1 MATASKFRTTG
12 RPPRQ
17 VARQRRDKEK
27 ETQVRTPE
35 FNGYGFLKTGFQ
47 PLTDTIHKELKCT
60 CRIEGAFFNSLSNLA
75 ALYSFQ
81 QLGVKDKVFPYNIL
95 LAYRHAVEQV
105 KKSNSA
111 LQLIIIQDKEHT
123 ACLATVKQMDTG
135 ATLYY
140 VPVRPLYELLQDRKK
155 KKSAELL
162 LSVYTYLYQ
171 VAGIPNYRNSSS
183 YMYYTYEMMEEW
195 IKDNPT
201 DWDEDDFTMKV
212 SCLNSLSYY
221 GDVVR
226 RKIRNPYNLQQF
238 ENRVCRYIPKTEDE
252 EKLHDLSREFLS
264 LYQQFPCRS
273 IMDNIHDRIMEPQK
287 DDRIYPD
294 QYISFYWDYKD
305 CLYQS
310 LFETVNMELQEKEVT
325 EEPVSI
331 QLFDKPQEKIQ
342 THEMEFEIRFF
353 ELLHELNDLL

>member
-1 MATASKFRTTG
+1 MATASKHRTTG
-12 RPPRQ
+12 RLPRQ
-17 VARQRRDKEK
+17 AARQRRDKEK
-27 ETQVRTPE
+27 ETQIRTAE
-35 FNGYGFLKTGFQ
+35 FNGYGFLKTGFL
-47 PLTDTIHKELKCT
+47 PVTDTIHEELKCT
-60 CRIEGAFFNSLSNLA
+60 GKIEREFFNSLSNLV
-75 ALYSFQ
+75 ALYGFQ
-81 QLGVKDKVFPYNIL
+81 PLDVKGKVFPYSIL

-105 KKSNSA
+105 KKSNPA
-111 LQLIIIQDKEHT
+111 LQLLIIQDKEHA

-140 VPVRPLYELLQDRKK
+140 VPVRPLYELLQDRSNKK
-155 KKSAELL
+155 LAELL

-171 VAGIPNYRNSSS
+171 VAGIPYYRDSSS

-195 IKDNPT
+195 IRDNPT
-201 DWDEDDFTMKV
+201 DWDEEDFTAQV

-221 GDVVR
+221 GDR
-226 RKIRNPYNLQQF
+226 IKRKIRNPYNLQQF
-238 ENRVCRYIPKTEDE
+238 EKRVSQYVPKTIDE
-252 EKLHDLSREFLS
+252 ERLHELSRKFIS
-264 LYQQFPCRS
+264 LYQQFPNRS
-273 IMDNIHDRIMEPQK
+273 IMDNIHDRIIEPQK
-287 DDRIYPD
+287 DERIYPD

-325 EEPVSI
+325 EEPLSI

-353 ELLHELNDLL
+353 DLLHELNDLL